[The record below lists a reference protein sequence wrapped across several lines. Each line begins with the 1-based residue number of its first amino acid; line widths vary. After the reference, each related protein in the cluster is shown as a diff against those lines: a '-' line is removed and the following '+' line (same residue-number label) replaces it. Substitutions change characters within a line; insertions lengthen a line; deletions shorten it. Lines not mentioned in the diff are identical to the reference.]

1 MFRRDTAKISLMST
15 LGNDEFVEIG
25 SGVLIDVF
33 TEYRVRL
40 VMVED
45 PSDLTRFRVHDRA

>member
-1 MFRRDTAKISLMST
+1 MST